1 MKKNIEF
8 FEDFPENAIQ
18 KAWDSNDL
26 IEKIFY
32 AGGYWGIISHAQ
44 LQYDGQ
50 QWFTNS
56 QFPIESISEAWKD
69 GLDITSIC
77 FGNNMWCLCMSGNS
91 GIQSQ
96 IWKTSGKFPASE
108 IKSAIKQGLHVT
120 HLAYGDNKWAVVFG
134 KTQHIREQFYD
145 NFSSFPEKTIKKYW
159 EKGFYISNIVYG
171 NSSWGLIMTLGLDFD
186 DQYFFNS
193 TDYPQQEI
201 EDKIEEGYHISHV
214 EYVQS
219 KWLIIMD
226 KPKMQNDEI
235 QSVPQSINKSTI
247 NSQIK
252 LIPQSAQIFYDKGM
266 EYFNAKNYDTA
277 INYFEDAI
285 KEYPSYSNAL
295 NALGAAW
302 SWKRDFVKAISYYR
316 QAFTLDLSNP
326 VVVTNYI
333 YALYSESL
341 HDEISE
347 VILACPEQIFKQIQK
362 LDVFEYSIRA
372 LMLTEHYTKALE
384 YANFALEIHPNAPVI
399 ESLVQEINSL
409 HNLNKPKISKQ
420 PEASLEEVL
429 KDVENLVG
437 LEQVKADIENLMKYI
452 RVEKIRKERGIEI
465 KPIALH
471 SVFQGAPGTGKTTV
485 ARLLGAIY
493 KQLGL
498 LQKGHV
504 VETDRSGLVA
514 EYVGQTAIKTNA
526 IIDSALDGILF
537 IDEAYSLNSGGSGD
551 FGKEAIDTL
560 LKRMED
566 NRDRLVV
573 IVAGYPH
580 EMNMLI
586 QSNPGLQSRFSRY
599 FTFEDYSPNQLLE
612 ICNRTVQSSSMIL
625 LPDASRKLL
634 KYFEYVYASKTKSFG
649 NARIVRNI
657 FEEIIQLQS
666 ARLADMKHISNTDL
680 KTITKS
686 DVDAA
691 IGDEF
696 KEEIIETVDS
706 ILQEMNNLV
715 GMNIVKQDIQKLLN
729 FVKVEAI
736 KKEKG
741 LQTQSIVLHTV
752 FSGPPGTGKTT
763 IARLLGR
770 MYKSIGILPK
780 GHVVE
785 VSRADLVG
793 EYVGQTAPKTNKVID
808 SALHGVLFI
817 DEAYSLFS
825 KNSSGS
831 DFGAEAIE
839 TLLKRMEDDRGLFVV
854 ILAGYPDE
862 MKMLIDSNPGLQ
874 SRFNRYITFA
884 DYSAIEL
891 LQIFDMF
898 CSKYGM
904 TTIKDAHN
912 HIADFFALTWQ
923 SKNKNFG
930 NGRFVRN
937 FYESL
942 LQIQSNRVATL
953 SVITEDD
960 LLTFTVDDVMQTI
973 ELFPILKPPT
983 SKSVGFR

>member
-1 MKKNIEF
+1 MKKNVEF

-18 KAWDSNDL
+18 KAWDSEEF

-50 QWFTNS
+50 RWFTNT
-56 QFPIESISEAWKD
+56 QFPIESISEAWEE

-77 FGNNMWCLCMSGNS
+77 YGNNMWCLCMSGNS

-96 IWKTSGKFPASE
+96 TWKTSGRFPSSE
-108 IKSAIKQGLHVT
+108 IKSAIKQGLYVT
-120 HLAYGDNKWAVVFG
+120 NLAYGNNKWAVVFG
-134 KTQHIREQFYD
+134 KTQHIRDQFFD
-145 NFSSFPEKTIKKYW
+145 DFSSFPEKTIKKYW
-159 EKGFYISNIVYG
+159 EKGFYISNIIYG
-171 NSSWGLIMTLGLDFD
+171 NSTWGLIMTLGLDLD
-186 DQYFFNS
+186 DQYFFYS
-193 TDYPQQEI
+193 TDYPQHDI
-201 EDKIEEGYHISHV
+201 EDKINEGYCISHV
-214 EYVQS
+214 EYVKS
-219 KWLIIMD
+219 KWLVIMD
-226 KPKMQNDEI
+226 KPKLLNEEI
-235 QSVPQSINKSTI
+235 QIINSSPI
-247 NSQIK
+247 NSQVK
-252 LIPQSAQIFYDKGM
+252 SIPQSAEIFYNKGM
-266 EYFNAKNYDTA
+266 ECFNAKNYDIA
-277 INYFEDAI
+277 INYFEDAL
-285 KEYPSYSNAL
+285 KEYPTYSNAL
-295 NALGAAW
+295 NAMGAAW
-302 SWKRDFVKAISYYR
+302 SWKQDFAKALLYYR
-316 QAFTLDLSNP
+316 QAFAIDSSNP
-326 VVVTNYI
+326 VVFSNYI
-333 YALYSESL
+333 YALHSESL
-341 HDEISE
+341 YDEISE
-347 VILACPEQIFKQIQK
+347 VTLACPEQTFKQIQE
-362 LDVFEYSIRA
+362 LDVFEYCIRA
-372 LMLTEHYTKALE
+372 LMNTEHYTKALE
-384 YANFALEIHPNAPVI
+384 YANFVLEIIPNASVI
-399 ESLVQEINSL
+399 KSLISEINSL
-409 HNLNKPKISKQ
+409 HTINKPKVSKQ
-420 PEASLEEVL
+420 PEASLEEIL
-429 KDVENLVG
+429 KDLENLVG
-437 LEQVKADIENLMKYI
+437 LEQVKSDIENLMKYI
-452 RVEKIRKERGIEI
+452 RIEKIRKERGIEI

-471 SVFQGAPGTGKTTV
+471 AVFQGAPGTGKTTV

-526 IIDSALDGILF
+526 VIDSALDGILF

-573 IVAGYPH
+573 VVAGYPQ
-580 EMNMLI
+580 EMNMFI

-612 ICNRTVQSSSMIL
+612 ICNRTVQASSMIL
-625 LPDASRKLL
+625 LPEASQKLL
-634 KYFEYVYASKTKSFG
+634 KYFEYLYASKTKSFG
-649 NARIVRNI
+649 NARIVRNL

-680 KTITKS
+680 KTITKA

-691 IGDEF
+691 IGDEY
-696 KEEIIETVDS
+696 KEEIVETIDS

-715 GMNIVKQDIQKLLN
+715 GMNTVKQDIQKLLN

-741 LQTQSIVLHTV
+741 LQTQSIVLHIV

-831 DFGAEAIE
+831 DFGSEVID

-874 SRFNRYITFA
+874 SRFNRYITFD

-898 CSKYGM
+898 CLKYGM
-904 TTIKDAHN
+904 TIIKDARN
-912 HIADFFALTWQ
+912 LLADFFALTWQ
-923 SKNKNFG
+923 SKTKNFG

-953 SVITEDD
+953 SEITEDD
-960 LLTFTVDDVMQTI
+960 LLTFTLDDVMQTI